1 MTTNNI
7 SHSLNA
13 LPFLSE
19 EMERTLRLRA
29 WKDEIFREALI
40 ADPKGVIQRLFPQSF
55 PDGKV
60 PEELTIKVIEEDLD
74 IYHVVF
80 PFLPDECPILEIPEE
95 EHLELLVNMA
105 AADRLPRRTDSSD
118 QRESEN
124 TKQPDLTRDSFKRRQ
139 AGENKENNPVS
150 GDHQDSRRSEN
161 RLTKQEFQR
170 IVEKAY
176 QDKDLLQMVK
186 TNPDQAK
193 QMFLQKYLP
202 NYDLSVKVIQDTADI
217 RHLVLPKLPD
227 ASHDPA
233 IPEGRQLGPDSKW
246 CNHSKGCGG
255 GGGGSGTK
263 KKSCK

>member
-105 AADRLPRRTDSSD
+105 AADRLPRRTDSFD
-118 QRESEN
+118 QRESQSSEK

-139 AGENKENNPVS
+139 AEENKENNPVS
-150 GDHQDSRRSEN
+150 GDHQDSRRSVK
-161 RLTKQEFQR
+161 RLTKQEVRQ
-170 IVEKAY
+170 IVEKAS
-176 QDKDLLQMVK
+176 QDKDLLQMAK
-186 TNPDQAK
+186 TSPDQAR

-202 NYDLSVKVIQDTADI
+202 DNNLSIKVLQNTADTHHI
-217 RHLVLPKLPD
+217 VLQKLPD

-233 IPEGRQLGPDSKW
+233 VPEGRKLGTE
-246 CNHSKGCGG
+246 
-255 GGGGSGTK
+255 GGGSQVSGK
-263 KKSCK
+263 KKCCGK